1 MEETCVHHWVIAIPK
16 GPHSLG
22 KCKLC
27 KEQRLFPNSVPDR
40 VFGLTPYHLS
50 QPKKKETTDK

>member
-1 MEETCVHHWVIAIPK
+1 MEETCVHHWVIGIPK

-22 KCKLC
+22 ECKLC

-40 VFGLTPYHLS
+40 VFGLLS
-50 QPKKKETTDK
+50 PPKKKESTDK